1 MKIIKHKGFE
11 MVLFIS
17 ILASFFDD
25 NVQFFELRVRALD
38 SKDKGILER
47 EIFPCCR
54 FYYGNKKKGLLGM
67 EEDPSVTNEPRSYL
81 GSWSKTF

>member
-25 NVQFFELRVRALD
+25 NVQFWQAG
-38 SKDKGILER
+38 KGVGGIKSIESCEDIL
-47 EIFPCCR
+47 
-54 FYYGNKKKGLLGM
+54 
-67 EEDPSVTNEPRSYL
+67 NEY
-81 GSWSKTF
+81 KI